1 MVVDLTSVWPHMP
14 GAIEAFF
21 VVAGAPDYKQDYAVN
36 AYQSFKAYYNL
47 KSDHAPPL
55 VVIDL
60 EADGTAPFALHPMLA
75 DFANSIPY

>member
-1 MVVDLTSVWPHMP
+1 MRAQHQIETDAKGDDLS
-14 GAIEAFF
+14 G
-21 VVAGAPDYKQDYAVN
+21 GAPDYKQDYAVN